1 MMQAMTVY
9 LRPDS
14 SFRGSRPPRS
24 DTLFGAI
31 CWGYQL
37 IFDEARLITLLNAF
51 QPESA
56 PFLISSMFP
65 YTEKDGQRSLS
76 LPKPYTKP
84 YQLPDKEQLDLDK
97 LHALKQLK
105 KQTVVSLKDFEAM
118 IQGAKGEECFYQD
131 ALADVL
137 EHKTQRYDLENACKP
152 IKKSVTSFDV
162 PHAAINRLTGAVE
175 GSRFFY
181 TEEYSPASEA
191 QKQAGLF
198 FFVKCREDLAADL
211 QTVFRFLGDK
221 GIGGGVSVGKGHF
234 QIIEIADELPYRE
247 PPKADHVVTLSLTF
261 PCAAIRSRLSE
272 SWYDIERRQGK
283 IESMYAH
290 VEHIWKDHLVMLKE
304 GSTFPKNG
312 QPFYGEN
319 PIVRKDDGKS
329 GFDVRHYGY
338 AFTVNTRHV

>member
-31 CWGYQL
+31 CWGYEL
-37 IFDEARLITLLNAF
+37 LFGEPRLISLLNAF
-51 QPESA
+51 QSESA

-84 YQLPDKEQLDLDK
+84 YQLPDNESLDLAK
-97 LHALKQLK
+97 LKALKNLK
-105 KQTVVSLKDFEAM
+105 KLGTVDLDEFSAMLNGEKTEAM
-118 IQGAKGEECFYQD
+118 FYQEI
-131 ALADVL
+131 LTGTR
-137 EHKTQRYDLENACKP
+137 HRRTQGQY
-152 IKKSVTSFDV
+152 FDV
-162 PHAAINRLTGAVE
+162 PHAAINRLTGSVE
-175 GSRFFY
+175 GPRFFY
-181 TEEYSPASEA
+181 TEEYTPASEA

-198 FFVKCREDLAADL
+198 FLVKCREDLAADL

-221 GIGGGVSVGKGHF
+221 GLGGGVSVGKGHF
-234 QIIEIADELPYRE
+234 QIVKIADELPYRE
-247 PPKADHVVTLSLTF
+247 PPEATHVVTLSLTF
-261 PCAAIRSRLSE
+261 PCEVIRSRLSE

-290 VEHIWKDHLVMLKE
+290 VEHIWKDHLIMLKE

-319 PIVRKDDGKS
+319 RIVRRDDGKL

-338 AFTVNTRHV
+338 AFTVNTRHIQTTKNAKEHA